1 MIKNFNFFVNEELRI
16 EKMDLKTLET
26 FKINLLTRLNEYRT
40 YILANIEYNLLT
52 NKIEYK
58 DFDIIDIK
66 VIIRE
71 LSNEFSEDVV
81 KELNIETFL
90 LKLNQ
95 ILELKKRNT
104 KKNIRQEFGSYFN
117 SIEDRIDR
125 INRKYETEGRIQS
138 EDEAKDIDIVLKH
151 LNRFLILLIYL

>member
-104 KKNIRQEFGSYFN
+104 KKNIRQ
-117 SIEDRIDR
+117 
-125 INRKYETEGRIQS
+125 
-138 EDEAKDIDIVLKH
+138 
-151 LNRFLILLIYL
+151 

>member
-58 DFDIIDIK
+58 DFDRIEIK
-66 VIIRE
+66 VIIR
-71 LSNEFSEDVV
+71 V
-81 KELNIETFL
+81 T
-90 LKLNQ
+90 LKSLNQ
-95 ILELKKRNT
+95 ML
-104 KKNIRQEFGSYFN
+104 
-117 SIEDRIDR
+117 
-125 INRKYETEGRIQS
+125 
-138 EDEAKDIDIVLKH
+138 
-151 LNRFLILLIYL
+151 LLIPRLKNYRMKMGPVINIFNIC